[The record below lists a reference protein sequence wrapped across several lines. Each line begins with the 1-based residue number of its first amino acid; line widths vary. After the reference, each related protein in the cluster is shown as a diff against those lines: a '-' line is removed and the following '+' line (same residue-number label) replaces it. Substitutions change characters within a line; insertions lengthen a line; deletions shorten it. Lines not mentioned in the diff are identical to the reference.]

1 MIIIERA
8 QSSNVELSSSSLLN
22 RVLQRRQL
30 NSLSDCSFS
39 LKDLLSPSSLQGCEN
54 AAVIIANAI
63 TTQQKILIVG
73 DYDVDG
79 ATSTALMMRVLKLFG
94 AENTAYRIPNRMLDG
109 YGLTVSL
116 LDSILDNQPDLI
128 ITVDNG
134 ISSVDAIA
142 KAKEY
147 GINVVVTDH
156 HLPGDILP
164 MADAIV
170 NPNLKNSEFESSAL
184 CGVGV
189 AFYTLLA
196 VRRELIN
203 QGYFTAQTAPNLAD
217 YLDLVALGTIADLV
231 PLDRNNRCL
240 VQQGIER
247 IRRGRTVAGIQAL
260 LEVSSKNQA
269 ELSTTDIGFSISPLL
284 NAAGRLDDM
293 RVGIECLLTDSE
305 DRARYYAQRLYDFNQ
320 ERKAIERSMT
330 QETEQILAK
339 VILKDDELPDGIAL
353 YDPSWHQGVIGIVAS
368 RVKERFN
375 KPTFIFA
382 EENDDLL
389 KGSGR
394 SITGIH
400 LRDLLDSIATEYP
413 GMILQFGGHAMA
425 AGLTLRKSEFSQF
438 QTALNQRV
446 EALIQDVDPKMIYTD
461 GALSIEDF
469 TINNAE
475 VLRTAMPWGQ
485 TFPEPAFDNT
495 FNVVDAKILQNTH
508 LKLELKHP
516 KSNFTINGIAFF
528 KAKDWREGTEQV
540 RCIYK
545 LDVNEWRGR
554 RSLQLLIDHIE
565 IESK

>member
-1 MIIIERA
+1 MIILER
-8 QSSNVELSSSSLLN
+8 ELSSSEELSSSALLN

-30 NSLSDCSFS
+30 SSLADCSFS
-39 LKDLLSPSSLQGCEN
+39 LKDLLAPSSLQGCKD
-54 AAVIIANAI
+54 AAIIITNAI

-94 AENTAYRIPNRMLDG
+94 AENIAYRIPNRMLDG

-116 LDSILDNQPDLI
+116 LDSILENTPDLI

-134 ISSVDAIA
+134 ISSIDAIA

-164 MADAIV
+164 VADAIV
-170 NPNLKNSEFESSAL
+170 NPNLKNSDFESSAL

-189 AFYTLLA
+189 AFYTLMA

-203 QGYFTAQTAPNLAD
+203 QGYFTERSAPNLAD

-260 LEVSSKNQA
+260 LEVSGKNQM

-305 DRARYYAQRLYDFNQ
+305 DRA
-320 ERKAIERSMT
+320 
-330 QETEQILAK
+330 
-339 VILKDDELPDGIAL
+339 
-353 YDPSWHQGVIGIVAS
+353 
-368 RVKERFN
+368 
-375 KPTFIFA
+375 
-382 EENDDLL
+382 
-389 KGSGR
+389 
-394 SITGIH
+394 
-400 LRDLLDSIATEYP
+400 
-413 GMILQFGGHAMA
+413 
-425 AGLTLRKSEFSQF
+425 
-438 QTALNQRV
+438 
-446 EALIQDVDPKMIYTD
+446 
-461 GALSIEDF
+461 
-469 TINNAE
+469 
-475 VLRTAMPWGQ
+475 
-485 TFPEPAFDNT
+485 
-495 FNVVDAKILQNTH
+495 
-508 LKLELKHP
+508 
-516 KSNFTINGIAFF
+516 
-528 KAKDWREGTEQV
+528 
-540 RCIYK
+540 
-545 LDVNEWRGR
+545 
-554 RSLQLLIDHIE
+554 
-565 IESK
+565 

>member
-8 QSSNVELSSSSLLN
+8 QSSNVELSSSALLN
-22 RVLQRRQL
+22 RVLQRRSL
-30 NSLSDCSFS
+30 TTLSDCSFS
-39 LKDLLSPSSLQGCEN
+39 LKDLLPPSSLAGCD
-54 AAVIIANAI
+54 AAALIIANAI
-63 TTQQKILIVG
+63 ISQHNILIVG

-94 AENTAYRIPNRMLDG
+94 AEHVAYRIPNRMLDG
-109 YGLTVSL
+109 YGLSVSL
-116 LDSILDNQPDLI
+116 LDDILDNAPDLI

-134 ISSVDAIA
+134 ISSIEAIA
-142 KAKEY
+142 KAKDN
-147 GINVVVTDH
+147 GIQVIVTDH
-156 HLPGDILP
+156 HLPGDVLP
-164 MADAIV
+164 VADAIV
-170 NPNLKNSEFESSAL
+170 NPNLKESDFQSSAL

-189 AFYTLLA
+189 AFYTLMA
-196 VRRELIN
+196 VRRALIN
-203 QGYFTAQTAPNLAD
+203 QGYFTAQSAPNLAD

-260 LEVSSKNQA
+260 LEVSGKNQA

-305 DRARYYAQRLYDFNQ
+305 DRARYYAGRLYDFNQ

-339 VILKDDELPDGIAL
+339 VMLNDEALPAGIAL

-382 EENDDLL
+382 EESDELL

-394 SITGIH
+394 SIAGIH

-425 AGLTLRKSEFSQF
+425 AGLTLKKSELIQF
-438 QTALNQRV
+438 QQTLNQRV
-446 EALIQDVDPKMIYTD
+446 ERLMQDVDPKMIYTD

-475 VLRTAMPWGQ
+475 TLRTAMPWGQ
-485 TFPEPAFDNT
+485 TFPEPAFDNV
-495 FNVVDAKILQNTH
+495 FNVVNAKVLQNAH
-508 LKLELKHP
+508 LKLELQHP
-516 KSNFTINGIAFF
+516 QANFTIDGIAFF
-528 KAKDWREGTEQV
+528 KANDWQEGAEQV
-540 RCIYK
+540 RCVYK

-554 RSLQLLIDHIE
+554 RSLQLLIEHIE
-565 IESK
+565 IESR

>member
-1 MIIIERA
+1 MIIIERVP
-8 QSSNVELSSSSLLN
+8 SSNIELSTSHLLN

-30 NSLSDCSFS
+30 KDVSDCSFS
-39 LKDLLSPSSLQGCEN
+39 LKDLLSPSSLQGCES

-63 TTQQKILIVG
+63 ITQQKILIVG

-94 AENTAYRIPNRMLDG
+94 AENIAYRIPNRMLDG

-116 LDSILDNQPDLI
+116 LESILDSKPNLI

-142 KAKEY
+142 QAKAY

-156 HLPGDILP
+156 HLPGDVLP
-164 MADAIV
+164 VADAIV
-170 NPNLKNSEFESSAL
+170 NPNLKNSRFESSAL

-189 AFYTLLA
+189 AFYTLMA

-203 QGYFTAQTAPNLAD
+203 LGYLTEKSAPNLAN

-247 IRRGRTVAGIQAL
+247 IRRGRTIAGIQAL
-260 LEVSSKNQA
+260 LEVSGKNQS

-320 ERKAIERSMT
+320 ERKSIERSMT

-339 VILKDDELPDGIAL
+339 VILKDDELPYGIAL

-394 SITGIH
+394 SISGIH

-413 GMILQFGGHAMA
+413 DMILQFGGHAMA
-425 AGLTLRKSEFSQF
+425 AGLTLRKSEFAKF
-438 QTALNQRV
+438 QQALDERV
-446 EALIQDVDPKMIYTD
+446 KGLIHSIDPKIIYTD

-469 TINNAE
+469 TINNAAI
-475 VLRTAMPWGQ
+475 LRTAMPWGQ
-485 TFPEPAFDNT
+485 SFPEPAFDNV

-516 KSNFTINGIAFF
+516 QSNFTLNAIAFF
-528 KAKDWREGTEQV
+528 KAKDWQEGTDKV
-540 RCIYK
+540 RCVYK
-545 LDVNEWRGR
+545 LDVNEWRGKK
-554 RSLQLLIDHIE
+554 SLQLLIEHIE
-565 IESK
+565 IESR

>member
-1 MIIIERA
+1 MIIVERV

-30 NSLSDCSFS
+30 QSVEECSFS
-39 LKDLLSPSSLQGCEN
+39 LKDLLVPSSLSDCEK
-54 AAVIIANAI
+54 ASTIIANAI
-63 TTQQKILIVG
+63 IQQKKILIVG

-79 ATSTALMMRVLKLFG
+79 ATSTALMMRVLRLFG
-94 AENTAYRIPNRMLDG
+94 SQDVSYRIPNRMLDG

-116 LDSILDNQPDLI
+116 LDSILEAAPDLI

-134 ISSVDAIA
+134 ISSIAAIA
-142 KAKEY
+142 KAKEH
-147 GINVVVTDH
+147 GIDVVVTDH
-156 HLPGDILP
+156 HLPGEVLP

-170 NPNLKNSEFESSAL
+170 NPNLKNSDFESSSL

-189 AFYTLLA
+189 AFYVLMA

-203 QGYFTAQTAPNLAD
+203 QEYFTSQTAPNLAD

-247 IRRGRTVAGIQAL
+247 IRRGRTVVGIQAL
-260 LEVSSKNQA
+260 LEVSGKKQA
-269 ELSTTDIGFSISPLL
+269 ELSTTDIAFGISPLL

-293 RVGIECLLTDSE
+293 RVGIECLITDAE
-305 DRARYYAQRLYDFNQ
+305 DRARYYAGRLYNFNQ

-330 QETEQILAK
+330 VETEQILAK
-339 VILKDDELPDGIAL
+339 ILSNDEELPSGIAL

-368 RVKERFN
+368 RVKEKFN
-375 KPTFIFA
+375 LPTFIFA
-382 EENDDLL
+382 EENDELL

-394 SITGIH
+394 SIAGIH
-400 LRDLLDSIATEYP
+400 LRDLLESIATEYP
-413 GMILQFGGHAMA
+413 DMILQFGGHAMA
-425 AGLTLRKSEFSQF
+425 AGLTLRKSAFKAF
-438 QTALNQRV
+438 QNVFTMRAEKLLR
-446 EALIQDVDPKMIYTD
+446 DVDPKVIYTD
-461 GALSIEDF
+461 GELGVEDF
-469 TINNAE
+469 TLDNAA

-485 TFPEPAFDNT
+485 TFPEPTFDNT
-495 FNVVDAKILQNTH
+495 FDVVDAKILQNTH

-516 KSNFTINGIAFF
+516 QSNFTINGIAFF
-528 KAKDWREGTEQV
+528 KAKDWQENTEKV

-565 IESK
+565 IESR

>member
-8 QSSNVELSSSSLLN
+8 QSSDIELSSSSLLN
-22 RVLQRRQL
+22 RVLQRRDL
-30 NSLSDCSFS
+30 KALEDCSFS
-39 LKDLLSPSSLQGCEN
+39 LKDLLSPSSLLGCED
-54 AAVIIANAI
+54 AAVIIAHAI

-94 AENTAYRIPNRMLDG
+94 AENIAYRIPNRMLDG
-109 YGLTVSL
+109 YGLSLSL
-116 LDSILDNQPDLI
+116 LDSIVENKPDLI

-142 KAKEY
+142 KAKQY
-147 GINVVVTDH
+147 GMNVVVTDH
-156 HLPGDILP
+156 HLPGDVLP
-164 MADAIV
+164 IADAIV
-170 NPNLKNSEFESSAL
+170 NPNLNNSNFESRAL

-189 AFYTLLA
+189 AFYTLMA
-196 VRRELIN
+196 VRRCLIN

-247 IRRGRTVAGIQAL
+247 IRRGRTVIGIQAL

-305 DRARYYAQRLYDFNQ
+305 DRARYYARRLYDFNQ

-330 QETEQILAK
+330 QETEQTLAK
-339 VILKDDELPDGIAL
+339 IILKDDEIPNGIAL

-375 KPTFIFA
+375 QPTFIFA
-382 EENDDLL
+382 EENDELL

-394 SITGIH
+394 SIAGIH

-413 GMILQFGGHAMA
+413 DMILQFGGHAMA
-425 AGLTLRKSEFSQF
+425 AGLTLRKSEFAQF
-438 QTALNQRV
+438 QKALSQRV
-446 EALIQDVDPKMIYTD
+446 DALIQDIDPKMIYTD
-461 GALSIEDF
+461 GTLSIEDF

-475 VLRTAMPWGQ
+475 ILRTAMPWGQ
-485 TFPEPAFDNT
+485 TFPEPAFDNV
-495 FNVVDAKILQNTH
+495 FHVVDAKILQNTH

-516 KSNFTINGIAFF
+516 QANFSINGIAFF
-528 KAKDWREGTEQV
+528 KAKDWQEGTEQV

-565 IESK
+565 IESR